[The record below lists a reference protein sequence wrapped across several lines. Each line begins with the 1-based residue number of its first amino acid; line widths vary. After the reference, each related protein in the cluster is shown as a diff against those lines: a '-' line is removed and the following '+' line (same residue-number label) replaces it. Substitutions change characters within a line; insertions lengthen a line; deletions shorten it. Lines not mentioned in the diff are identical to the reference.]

1 VVAGGFQGAARHPAD
16 GRRKDALEG
25 ELPGCCCQSGWRGLR
40 QNLSVEE
47 ACRLSR
53 ENAKDIIA
61 CGFDPKRTF
70 IFSDFG
76 AAEF

>member
-1 VVAGGFQGAARHPAD
+1 MEGAPPPPR
-16 GRRKDALEG
+16 LNVF
-25 ELPGCCCQSGWRGLR
+25 LLSLVYT

-70 IFSDFG
+70 IFSDFAYMG
-76 AAEF
+76 GDFYKNCARIAKARDSSRG